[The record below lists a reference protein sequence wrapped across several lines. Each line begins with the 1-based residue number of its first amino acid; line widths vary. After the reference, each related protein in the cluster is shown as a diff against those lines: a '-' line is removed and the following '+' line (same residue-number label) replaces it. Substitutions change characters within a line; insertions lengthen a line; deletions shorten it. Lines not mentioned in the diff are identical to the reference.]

1 MVRPGY
7 SVEDEE
13 VEDELTYRDRR
24 IVDILAA

>member
-1 MVRPGY
+1 MVRRGY

>member
-1 MVRPGY
+1 MVRRGC

-13 VEDELTYRDRR
+13 VEDELIYRDRR

>member
-1 MVRPGY
+1 MVSPGY